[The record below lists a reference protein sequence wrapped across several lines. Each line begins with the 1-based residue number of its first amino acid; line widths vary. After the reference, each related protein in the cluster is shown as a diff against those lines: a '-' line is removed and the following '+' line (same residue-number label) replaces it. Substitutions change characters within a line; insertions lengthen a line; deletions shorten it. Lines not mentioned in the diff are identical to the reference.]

1 MEVEVTPEPEDDE
14 RQALLSALAPPA
26 DRPPARASYES
37 PWRRAGLD
45 EAVEAWRLGTRN
57 RSSRSTV
64 ARARCAVAAES
75 IQPARTMSLSARS
88 A

>member
-37 PWRRAGLD
+37 PWRLAGLR
-45 EAVEAWRLGTRN
+45 EAAEAWD
-57 RSSRSTV
+57 
-64 ARARCAVAAES
+64 
-75 IQPARTMSLSARS
+75 P
-88 A
+88 